1 MLGIF
6 CWYQKR
12 TVFGPARK
20 SPTHLYIL
28 NLRFEQAGIFAI
40 SDIFIRYL
48 FKQTRI
54 YYLWQPYLMSEGK
67 PDALFFCYSVC
78 IQVYGLLNYVSPN
91 LSVWQMNRPFHVTRL
106 WLLTFLFA
114 FVAMGLTA
122 QDRSPRET
130 ALRFLQEN
138 PVKFELSKNDVADV
152 KVVREYR
159 TKHNGVNH
167 VWVQQQ
173 HRGIPVFNA
182 LFGLH
187 VKPSGEVMHVGHRFV
202 HELGNRV
209 NSEMPSISAAKALE
223 LAMAELGFT
232 GFPVPGLRTKINDQ
246 NMVFERGAISR
257 TEIPMTAAYVLANNG
272 TVRLS
277 WQMVIDQANTPD
289 LWTITVDA
297 QNGMISTKL
306 NHTNYCNLGH
316 PHRDGTT
323 KCKETAHQ
331 EAPAAPEKKSEL
343 LMDEKYNVFA
353 LPLES
358 PSHGNR
364 SIVTN
369 PADLQASPYSWLD
382 TDGAPG
388 GEYTYTRGN
397 NVWAFDDSANDDT
410 PDPTESA
417 QGGAGLNFDFPYDP
431 NAEPVVNLDAA
442 VTNLFYMNNM
452 IHDVYYRYGFD
463 EQAGNFQ
470 VNNYGKGGLGNDE
483 VYAQAIDGSGT
494 NNANFSTPPDG
505 SNGRMQMYV
514 WDRAGGKII
523 NVNGPAPVIGNY
535 GGSSSD
541 GNGWGGAITTTP
553 VTGDVVVVTDG
564 SADPTQGCNPP
575 VNDVA
580 GKIVMVDRGT
590 CQFGAKALNV
600 EQAGAIACIICNF
613 EDATL
618 GMAAGTVGAQ
628 VTIPVVMMKKSDCD
642 LLRQYAGAGL
652 NISIGLPNI
661 TGPAQRDGD
670 FDNGIIAHEFHH
682 GISNRLTGNG
692 FSCLGNAE
700 QMGEGWSDW
709 AGLVLSL
716 EPGDQGGDKRGIGTF
731 ALYQET
737 DGQGIRRYP
746 YSTDMS
752 ISPLT
757 YSAVPSSAIPHGVG
771 EVWSNMIWD
780 LHWAMIEKYG
790 YDADINNPNSGNF
803 RAMQLVVDGMKM
815 QPCNPGFIDGRDAI
829 MMADIINYNGA
840 DTCLISSV
848 FARRGLGYL
857 ASQGESSSAGDGIE
871 NFDPIPTCIK
881 ELKIKKVTSTPTI
894 TPGDNV
900 SFEITVTNH
909 KDEEAANV
917 VVTDELPNGL
927 TLVSASNGGT
937 VVGGKVTWNLGSMPS
952 GQVRTL
958 TYTAKSSAALGSNR
972 YFQDLL
978 ETEDEWYSNLVDLN
992 TGEIFILQG
1001 DVFHPG
1007 SGTKAWAGRSVAIES
1022 DFSLENTFTINVTGA
1037 KPAMRF
1043 WHQYNTEAGV
1053 DAGFVEVQDK
1063 ADPLGQWQRLP
1074 EEKAIRGGYDG
1085 QVQYATF
1092 AIPFLYG
1099 FHGNSNGWKQ
1109 SYFDLSDFAG
1119 KEITFRFRMGSD
1131 VNTAPID
1138 GAWYIDEV
1146 ELMDLF
1152 NYAGEACITSG
1163 SDQACASAPEYGVI
1177 VNPAT
1182 VATEEP
1188 GQAFIPIAVQP
1199 NPADVFLSITF
1210 GQSLEGEVQTSLIN
1224 AEGRVVLSR
1233 AVQGVGEGQVVNLNV
1248 QQVPAGVY
1256 TLRIQNTAGSSV
1268 QKVVIK

>member
-1 MLGIF
+1 
-6 CWYQKR
+6 
-12 TVFGPARK
+12 
-20 SPTHLYIL
+20 
-28 NLRFEQAGIFAI
+28 
-40 SDIFIRYL
+40 
-48 FKQTRI
+48 
-54 YYLWQPYLMSEGK
+54 
-67 PDALFFCYSVC
+67 
-78 IQVYGLLNYVSPN
+78 
-91 LSVWQMNRPFHVTRL
+91 MNRHLQATRL
-106 WLLTFLFA
+106 WMLTTLFA
-114 FVAMGLTA
+114 FVAVGLSA
-122 QDRSPRET
+122 QGRSARET

-138 PVKFELSKNDVADV
+138 PIKFELSKSDVSDV

-159 TKHNGVNH
+159 TKHNGVTH

-173 HRGIPVFNA
+173 YHGIPVFNG

-187 VKPSGEVMHVGHRFV
+187 VKPNGDVMHVGHRFV
-202 HELGNRV
+202 NELNTRI
-209 NSEMPSISAAKALE
+209 NTELPSVSAARALE

-232 GFPVPGLRTKINDQ
+232 GFPTPSLRNKINER
-246 NMVFERGAISR
+246 NMVFDRGVISR
-257 TEIPMTAAYVLANNG
+257 SEIPMTAAYVLSNNG
-272 TVRLS
+272 TVRLG
-277 WQMVIDQANTPD
+277 WQMVIDQINTPD
-289 LWTITVDA
+289 LWTIIVDA
-297 QNGMISTKL
+297 QTGMISTKL

-316 PHRDGTT
+316 PHRDGVTH
-323 KCKETAHQ
+323 CKESDHQ
-331 EAPAAPEKKSEL
+331 AAPAAPVQAEKQSDL

-358 PSHGNR
+358 PIHGNR
-364 SIVTN
+364 SVVTN
-369 PADLQASPYSWLD
+369 PADLEASPYGWLD
-382 TDGAPG
+382 VNGSAG

-397 NVWAFDDSANDDT
+397 NVWAFDDSGNDDT

-417 QGGAGLNFDFPYDP
+417 QAGAGLNFDFPYDG

-442 VTNLFYMNNM
+442 ITNLFYMNNM
-452 IHDVYYRYGFD
+452 IHDIYYRYGFD

-470 VNNYGKGGLGNDE
+470 VNNYGNGGQGNDE

-505 SNGRMQMYV
+505 GNGRMQMYV

-535 GGSSSD
+535 GGASSD
-541 GNGWGGAITTTP
+541 GNGWGGAVTNTP
-553 VTGDVVVVTDG
+553 VTGDVVVVSDG
-564 SADPTQGCNPP
+564 SASPSLGCNAP

-580 GKIVMVDRGT
+580 GKIVMVDRGE
-590 CQFGAKALNV
+590 CEFGMKGLNV
-600 EQAGAIACIICNF
+600 QQAGGIACIICNF
-613 EDATL
+613 EDATV
-618 GMAAGTVGAQ
+618 GMAAGSVGAQ

-642 LLRQYAGAGL
+642 LLRQFAGAGL

-682 GISNRLTGNG
+682 GISNRLTGDG

-709 AGLVLSL
+709 ASLVLTL

-746 YSTDMS
+746 YSTDMT
-752 ISPLT
+752 IAPLT

-771 EVWSNMIWD
+771 EVWANMLWD

-790 YDADINNPNSGNF
+790 YDADINNTNSGNY

-815 QPCNPGFIDGRDAI
+815 QPCNPGFIDGRNAI

-857 ASQGESSSAGDGIE
+857 AEQGDSGSAGDGVE

-894 TPGDNV
+894 TPGENV

-909 KDEEAANV
+909 KDAEATNV

-958 TYTAKSSAALGSNR
+958 TYTASSSSSLGSNR

-978 ETEDEWYSNLVDLN
+978 ESEDEWFSNLVDLN

-1007 SGTKAWAGRSVAIES
+1007 SGTKAWAGRSVPLVS
-1022 DFSLENTFTINVTGA
+1022 DFSLETTLSLTVTGA
-1037 KPAMRF
+1037 KPVLRF
-1043 WHQYNTEAGV
+1043 WHQYETEPGV
-1053 DAGFVEVQDK
+1053 DAGFLEVKDL
-1063 ADPLGQWQRLP
+1063 ADPLGQWQRLTKD
-1074 EEKAIRGGYDG
+1074 KALRGGYDG
-1085 QVQYATF
+1085 QVQYGTF

-1099 FHGNSNGWKQ
+1099 FSGNSNGWKQ
-1109 SYFDLSDFAG
+1109 SYFDLSDFSG
-1119 KEITFRFRMGSD
+1119 KDITFRFRLGSD
-1131 VNTAPID
+1131 DNTAPTN
-1138 GAWYIDEV
+1138 GAWYVDEV
-1146 ELMDLF
+1146 EVMDLF

-1163 SDQACASAPEYGVI
+1163 ADQACTSAPEYGVI

-1182 VATEEP
+1182 VGTKEP
-1188 GQAFIPIAVQP
+1188 GQTLIPITVQP

-1210 GQSLEGEVQTSLIN
+1210 GQTLEGEVMATLIN
-1224 AEGRVVLSR
+1224 AEGRTVLSR
-1233 AVQGVGEGQVVNLNV
+1233 SVQGVGQGQVVHLNV
-1248 QQVPAGVY
+1248 QQVPAGMY
-1256 TLRIQNTAGSSV
+1256 TLRIQNAAGSSV
-1268 QKVVIK
+1268 EKVIIK

>member
-1 MLGIF
+1 
-6 CWYQKR
+6 
-12 TVFGPARK
+12 
-20 SPTHLYIL
+20 
-28 NLRFEQAGIFAI
+28 
-40 SDIFIRYL
+40 
-48 FKQTRI
+48 
-54 YYLWQPYLMSEGK
+54 
-67 PDALFFCYSVC
+67 
-78 IQVYGLLNYVSPN
+78 
-91 LSVWQMNRPFHVTRL
+91 MNRHLHATRL
-106 WLLTFLFA
+106 WLLTLLFA
-114 FVAMGLTA
+114 FTAMGLTA
-122 QDRSPRET
+122 QDHNPRET

-138 PVKFELSKNDVADV
+138 PIKFELTKTDVADV
-152 KVVREYR
+152 KVVRQYR

-173 HRGIPVFNA
+173 HHGIPVFNA

-187 VKPSGEVMHVGHRFV
+187 VRPNGEVMHVGHRFI
-202 HELGNRV
+202 HDLGNRI
-209 NSEMPSISAAKALE
+209 NTELPSISAAKALE

-232 GFPVPGLRTKINDQ
+232 GFPVPSLRTKINEQ

-257 TEIPMTAAYVLANNG
+257 TEIPMTAAFVLANNG

-297 QNGMISTKL
+297 QNGLISTKM

-316 PHRDGTT
+316 PHRDGVT
-323 KCKETAHQ
+323 KCKETVKQ
-331 EAPAAPEKKSEL
+331 ETPSAPEKKSDL
-343 LMDEKYNVFA
+343 LMDETYNVFA

-358 PSHGNR
+358 PIHGNR
-364 SIVTN
+364 SVVTN
-369 PADLQASPYSWLD
+369 PADLQASPYGWLD
-382 TDGAPG
+382 TDGAAG
-388 GEYTYTRGN
+388 GDYTYTRGN
-397 NVWAFDDSANDDT
+397 NVWAFDDSGNDDT

-417 QGGAGLNFDFPYDP
+417 QGGANTNFDFAYDA

-442 VTNLFYMNNM
+442 ITNLFYMNNM
-452 IHDVYYRYGFD
+452 IHDVFYRYGFD
-463 EQAGNFQ
+463 EEAGNFQ
-470 VNNYGKGGLGNDE
+470 ANNYGHGGQGNDE

-494 NNANFSTPPDG
+494 NNANFSTPQDG
-505 SNGRMQMYV
+505 GNGRMQMYV
-514 WDRAGGKII
+514 WDRAGGKFVT
-523 NVNGPAPVIGNY
+523 VNGPATVIGDY
-535 GGSSSD
+535 KSISAQT
-541 GNGWGGAITTTP
+541 NGWGGVINDVP
-553 VTGDVVVVTDG
+553 VTGDVVIVNDG
-564 SADPTQGCNPP
+564 TASPTAGCFPAE
-575 VNDVA
+575 NDVA
-580 GKIVMVDRGT
+580 GKVVIVDRGE
-590 CQFGAKALNV
+590 CEFGLKALNIQ
-600 EQAGAIACIICNF
+600 QAGGIGCIICNF
-613 EDATL
+613 EDAWPIGG
-618 GMAAGTVGAQ
+618 GMGAGAVGAQ
-628 VTIPVVMMKKSDCD
+628 VTIPVVMLQKSDCD

-652 NISIGLPNI
+652 NISLVQPNV

-709 AGLVLSL
+709 ASLVLTV
-716 EPGDQGGDKRGIGTF
+716 ENGDQGADKRGIGTF

-746 YSTDMS
+746 YSTDMT
-752 ISPLT
+752 IAPLT

-771 EVWSNMIWD
+771 EVWSNMVWD

-790 YDADINNPNSGNF
+790 YDADINNTNSGNY
-803 RAMQLVVDGMKM
+803 RAMQLVVDGMKL

-857 ASQGESSSAGDGIE
+857 AEQGDSGSAGDGIE

-937 VVGGKVTWNLGSMPS
+937 VVGGKVTWNLGAMPS

-958 TYTAKSSAALGSNR
+958 TYTASSSASLGSNR

-978 ETEDEWYSNLVDLN
+978 ENEDEWYSNLVDPN
-992 TGEIFILQG
+992 TGEIFIHQG
-1001 DVFHPG
+1001 DVFHTG
-1007 SGTKAWAGRSVAIES
+1007 SGTKAWAGRSVPIVS
-1022 DFSLENTFTINVTGA
+1022 DFALETTLSLTVTGA
-1037 KPAMRF
+1037 KPALRF
-1043 WHQYNTEAGV
+1043 WHQYNTEPGV
-1053 DAGFVEVQDK
+1053 DAGFLEVKDL
-1063 ADPLGQWQRLP
+1063 ADPLEQWQRLSK
-1074 EEKAIRGGYDG
+1074 EKSIRGGYDG
-1085 QVQYATF
+1085 QVQYGTF

-1119 KEITFRFRMGSD
+1119 KDVTFRFRLGSD
-1131 VNTAPID
+1131 DNTAPTD

-1146 ELMDLF
+1146 EIMDLF

-1163 SDQACASAPEYGVI
+1163 ADQACTTAPEYGVI

-1182 VATEEP
+1182 VGTKEP
-1188 GQAFIPIAVQP
+1188 EQALIPISVQP

-1210 GQSLEGEVQTSLIN
+1210 GQALEGEVMATLIN
-1224 AEGRVVLSR
+1224 AEGRTVLSR
-1233 AVQGVGEGQVVNLNV
+1233 SVQGVGLGQVVNLNV
-1248 QQVPAGVY
+1248 QQVPAGMY
-1256 TLRIQNTAGSSV
+1256 TLRIQNAAGSSV
-1268 QKVVIK
+1268 EKVIIK

>member
-1 MLGIF
+1 
-6 CWYQKR
+6 
-12 TVFGPARK
+12 
-20 SPTHLYIL
+20 
-28 NLRFEQAGIFAI
+28 
-40 SDIFIRYL
+40 
-48 FKQTRI
+48 
-54 YYLWQPYLMSEGK
+54 
-67 PDALFFCYSVC
+67 
-78 IQVYGLLNYVSPN
+78 
-91 LSVWQMNRPFHVTRL
+91 
-106 WLLTFLFA
+106 
-114 FVAMGLTA
+114 
-122 QDRSPRET
+122 
-130 ALRFLQEN
+130 
-138 PVKFELSKNDVADV
+138 
-152 KVVREYR
+152 
-159 TKHNGVNH
+159 
-167 VWVQQQ
+167 
-173 HRGIPVFNA
+173 
-182 LFGLH
+182 
-187 VKPSGEVMHVGHRFV
+187 
-202 HELGNRV
+202 
-209 NSEMPSISAAKALE
+209 
-223 LAMAELGFT
+223 
-232 GFPVPGLRTKINDQ
+232 
-246 NMVFERGAISR
+246 
-257 TEIPMTAAYVLANNG
+257 
-272 TVRLS
+272 
-277 WQMVIDQANTPD
+277 
-289 LWTITVDA
+289 
-297 QNGMISTKL
+297 
-306 NHTNYCNLGH
+306 
-316 PHRDGTT
+316 
-323 KCKETAHQ
+323 
-331 EAPAAPEKKSEL
+331 
-343 LMDEKYNVFA
+343 
-353 LPLES
+353 
-358 PSHGNR
+358 
-364 SIVTN
+364 
-369 PADLQASPYSWLD
+369 
-382 TDGAPG
+382 
-388 GEYTYTRGN
+388 
-397 NVWAFDDSANDDT
+397 
-410 PDPTESA
+410 
-417 QGGAGLNFDFPYDP
+417 
-431 NAEPVVNLDAA
+431 
-442 VTNLFYMNNM
+442 
-452 IHDVYYRYGFD
+452 
-463 EQAGNFQ
+463 
-470 VNNYGKGGLGNDE
+470 
-483 VYAQAIDGSGT
+483 
-494 NNANFSTPPDG
+494 
-505 SNGRMQMYV
+505 
-514 WDRAGGKII
+514 
-523 NVNGPAPVIGNY
+523 
-535 GGSSSD
+535 
-541 GNGWGGAITTTP
+541 
-553 VTGDVVVVTDG
+553 
-564 SADPTQGCNPP
+564 

-1163 SDQACASAPEYGVI
+1163 SDQACATAPEYGVI